1 MPSLQVRD
9 LPEHL
14 YQEIVQLAEA
24 DRRNI
29 TQETI
34 VLLEKALNIEKE
46 NKKRRQKSVVKILN
60 NADWV
65 ISPSLFIY
73 EASNTLC
80 KYHEYQD
87 YSKEDIMKKIE
98 YLYKIVAQFI
108 DAKDIFE
115 EASPLSCKISHPT
128 YDAMYL
134 VTSRR
139 KNATLVTLDKRLIKA
154 AKSIDVPVAVIA

>member
-1 MPSLQVRD
+1 MPFLQVRD

-73 EASNTLC
+73 EASNTLW